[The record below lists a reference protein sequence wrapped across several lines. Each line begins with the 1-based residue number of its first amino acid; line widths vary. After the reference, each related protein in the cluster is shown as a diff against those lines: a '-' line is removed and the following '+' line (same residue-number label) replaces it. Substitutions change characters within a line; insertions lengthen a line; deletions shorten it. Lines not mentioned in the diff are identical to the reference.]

1 MTSSGSSCPHLR
13 IIDQALWDAAQAVRR
28 ECANKL
34 FGNRQVERATV
45 ARRLHPFAGLF
56 HCAECGGK
64 MIISGSARR
73 GDRAIA
79 CSAAWW
85 RSTCS
90 HCKSYSLDRLTKLAT
105 ERMHAHLTDP
115 EFVKERA
122 KERAKELDRLE
133 REANSERDTTR
144 RELDRIDL
152 RIKKIIRLTE
162 DDDSDDVPQ
171 EARDRLKEL
180 RVEQRGLQQR
190 LTLLDAR
197 ATAVVPV
204 RTPSG
209 HSPGMSIPCMKC
221 LRTTPTA
228 RNAAS
233 RSAT

>member
-1 MTSSGSSCPHLR
+1 
-13 IIDQALWDAAQAVRR
+13 
-28 ECANKL
+28 
-34 FGNRQVERATV
+34 
-45 ARRLHPFAGLF
+45 
-56 HCAECGGK
+56 

-197 ATAVVPV
+197 ATAVVPRPNAV
-204 RTPSG
+204 RALARDVDTLHEMLKDNPD
-209 HSPGMSIPCMKC
+209 SPECRIALGNLIERV
-221 LRTTPTA
+221 LVHPTGF
-228 RNAAS
+228 REVL
-233 RSAT
+233 